1 MKMMRTLLVPQLSGL
16 RSRDTAM
23 AELNAAWQ
31 AASQDI
37 YAQQQAQQ
45 GAQPG
50 ADAGQQ
56 SQSNAGG
63 QQGGGDGQPEDVE
76 FEEVK

>member
-1 MKMMRTLLVPQLSGL
+1 MAAI
-16 RSRDTAM
+16 DTAM
-23 AELNAAWQ
+23 GELNAAWQ

-37 YAQQQAQQ
+37 YAAQQQTQ
-45 GAQPG
+45 GAQSG

>member
-1 MKMMRTLLVPQLSGL
+1 
-16 RSRDTAM
+16 M
-23 AELNAAWQ
+23 AELNAAWL

-37 YAQQQAQQ
+37 DAQQQARQ

>member
-1 MKMMRTLLVPQLSGL
+1 MLYQLS
-16 RSRDTAM
+16 RPV
-23 AELNAAWQ
+23 ELQ
-31 AASQDI
+31 LVFKQPPHRT
-37 YAQQQAQQ
+37 QQAQ

-56 SQSNAGG
+56 SQPNAGG
-63 QQGGGDGQPEDVE
+63 QQGGSDGQPEDVE